1 MKVPFLKK
9 IVDPGDPDSGF
20 RPFAVGFASFRIPPK
35 YESPTHGHRAGHGIS
50 CGAAPAEAA
59 ARRDASAT
67 GDSQSSAGMGEL
79 SRKTNERLRHFRSPG
94 KRARQRARARPL
106 QSRR

>member
-1 MKVPFLKK
+1 MKGPLLRK
-9 IVDPGDPDSGF
+9 IADPEEPDFGF
-20 RPFAVGFASFRIPPK
+20 RHFAVGFASVRIPPR
-35 YESPTHGHRAGHGIS
+35 YECPNHGHRAGHGIS
-50 CGAAPAEAA
+50 YGAAPAEAA

-79 SRKTNERLRHFRSPG
+79 SRKTNERLQHFRSPG